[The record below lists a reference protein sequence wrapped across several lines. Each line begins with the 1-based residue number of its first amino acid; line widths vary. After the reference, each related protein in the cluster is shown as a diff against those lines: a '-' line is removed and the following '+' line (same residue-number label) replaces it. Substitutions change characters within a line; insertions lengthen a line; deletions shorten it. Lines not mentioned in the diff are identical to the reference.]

1 MQQNFHTEGS
11 RVPYKVGNSI
21 NTIANFVKLRRPFD
35 IFTKKLFCNILVSN
49 HHGQKHNDEE
59 EAAGAHFNVC
69 WWLLTDA
76 SSETDEEDV

>member
-1 MQQNFHTEGS
+1 M
-11 RVPYKVGNSI
+11 PYKVGNSI

-59 EAAGAHFNVC
+59 EADSVENA
-69 WWLLTDA
+69 TK
-76 SSETDEEDV
+76 DELIQMYKKESTMSVARYSC

>member
-1 MQQNFHTEGS
+1 MATRNIMVNADNENCNRTSTLKALE

-21 NTIANFVKLRRPFD
+21 NTIANFVKLCRPFD
-35 IFTKKLFCNILVSN
+35 IFTKKLFCNISVSN

-69 WWLLTDA
+69 
-76 SSETDEEDV
+76 